1 MVYIFQLSN
10 FSPLMREKWLVLLVT
25 RTRLFMMAIAA
36 TRMSASDMRLP
47 CSFNKAY
54 ISAALTMTSSVIGKT
69 MLAVQNRLNSL
80 ICLVAF
86 FAFSPLRISYFVMC
100 EMFRCLWT
108 RRYSEALA
116 NMLGFFLKSQERMS
130 VSRRDGGY
138 ISIS

>member
-1 MVYIFQLSN
+1 
-10 FSPLMREKWLVLLVT
+10 
-25 RTRLFMMAIAA
+25 MAIAA

-47 CSFNKAY
+47 CSFSEAY
-54 ISAALTMTSSVIGKT
+54 ISAALIMTSSVMGRT
-69 MLAVQNRLNSL
+69 MLAVQNRLNNL

-100 EMFRCLWT
+100 EMFKCLWT

-116 NMLGFFLKSQERMS
+116 NMLGFFLKSPERMS

-138 ISIS
+138 ISISWKMASIKRYLFQVFDV